1 MKNLLFTF
9 ILFFSFSLNA
19 QYAVMSAV
27 DLNDGAEE
35 DYLKLE
41 KFWSGI
47 HQEAINQGLQTGWA
61 VWKRTPQEGDEPGNN
76 EYLIFNLYNSM
87 EQLEK
92 GYNAAELAQKV
103 YKGKMSRRS
112 IQRMM
117 DGTGSESR
125 ERRNYIL
132 KVVDATILA
141 GGSAKPGD
149 IATLNLM
156 DKKTDD
162 FEKYESEV
170 WKPIAEKN
178 ILNGRLRQWV
188 LVEVTDRTENA
199 YEGFTHS
206 AWNLSG
212 NQDVEFEG
220 MSGFKWDKLWEGIE
234 SSRDMQDSEEYT
246 LIYTAN

>member
-1 MKNLLFTF
+1 MKNLLLTF

-19 QYAVMSAV
+19 QYAIMSAV
-27 DLNDGAEE
+27 GLNDGAEE

-41 KFWSGI
+41 QFWSAI
-47 HQEAINQGLQTGWA
+47 HQEAVDQGLQTGSS
-61 VWKRTPQEGDEPGNN
+61 VWKRTPKEGDEANAA
-76 EYLIFNLYNSM
+76 EYLIFDQFSSM

-92 GYNAAELAQKV
+92 GYNGVELAQKA

-117 DGTGSESR
+117 DGTGTESR

-149 IATLNLM
+149 KATLNLM
-156 DKKTDD
+156 TKKTDD

-170 WKPIAEKN
+170 RKPIAEKN

-188 LVEVTDRTENA
+188 LVEVTNRTENA
-199 YEGFTHS
+199 YKGFTHL

-212 NQDVEFEG
+212 NRDVEFEG

-234 SSRDMQDSEEYT
+234 TSRDMQDSEEYT